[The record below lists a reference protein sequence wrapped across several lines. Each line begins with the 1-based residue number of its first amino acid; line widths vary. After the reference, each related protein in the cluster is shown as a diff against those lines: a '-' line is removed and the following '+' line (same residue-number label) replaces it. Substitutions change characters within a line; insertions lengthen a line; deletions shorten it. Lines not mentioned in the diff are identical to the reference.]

1 MDRCFRSFKAL
12 MRSLAATLLV
22 TAAAMGSPKSDDR
35 LPARDSTESLVVTGV
50 EDPELRAWFDRLSE
64 PSSDVAVLTRIS
76 GVLEQ
81 SHRVSSPPGVRPR
94 WIEEWFVR
102 QSDGSTVALAIPVA
116 SDETEFEASRAGTRV
131 ACEGLEVGRLAV
143 TGRDGIARE
152 WPLFV
157 ARSVPGGGPVGGGGG
172 VSGIVAATL
181 IAGAG
186 WLFLR
191 RRAAVRSGRDA
202 RVKRVRSEVAADDR
216 SVVSNSNLPQDP
228 AEAMAV
234 LADLTEEESSDGTS
248 PSAGSQS

>member
-1 MDRCFRSFKAL
+1 M
-12 MRSLAATLLV
+12 ATLLV
-22 TAAAMGSPKSDDR
+22 TVAAMGSSKIDDR
-35 LPARDSTESLVVTGV
+35 LPARDSIESLVVTGV
-50 EDPELRAWFDRLSE
+50 EDPKLRAWFERLSE
-64 PSSDVAVLTRIS
+64 ASSGLAALTRIG

-102 QSDGSTVALAIPVA
+102 QPDGSTVALAIPVA
-116 SDETEFEASRAGTRV
+116 SEETKFETSRDGVRV

-157 ARSVPGGGPVGGGGG
+157 ARPVPGVGSVGGTGG

-181 IAGAG
+181 VAGAG

-191 RRAAVRSGRDA
+191 RRAAVRAGHDA
-202 RVKRVRSEVAADDR
+202 KVKPVRSEVGADDP

-234 LADLTEEESSDGTS
+234 LADMAEEEASDGTI